1 MNKDAVAEMSQP
13 YQVETAQK
21 RVPEGYKQTEVG
33 VIPEDWNVAKFGEIG
48 KPIIGLTYSPND
60 VSDSG
65 TLVLRSSNV
74 QKGKLEYKDNV
85 FVDMELPDRVITQEG
100 DILICVRNGSRQLIG
115 KCALIDKKAA
125 GTAFGAFMSV
135 FRTEFYKF
143 IFYQFQSDS
152 IKNQIEEM
160 MGATINQITNKDMSE
175 LIVAMPSCS
184 AEQTAIANV
193 LSDTDALL
201 SELEK
206 LIAKKQ
212 AIKTATMQQLLTG
225 RTRLPQ
231 FANHPDGSKKG
242 YKQSELGEIPE
253 DWGICNLS
261 DFVLTLESGVSV
273 NSIEQ
278 SDAFSHGKH
287 VLKTSC
293 VEKGYFYG
301 NEKKSILPNDL
312 KRAKCT
318 PKAGCIIVSRMNTPS
333 LVGEIGYVEKDCS
346 SSFLPDRLWQIIFK
360 KDVEVNTR
368 WLAYF
373 LSFPDISGKIKEAA
387 TGTSGSM
394 KNISKGSFLSLALS
408 TPNLEE
414 QTAIATI
421 LSDMDAEIQALEHRL
436 NKTRQIKQ
444 GMMQELLTGK
454 TRLLTAELSK

>member
-1 MNKDAVAEMSQP
+1 MNKDAVAEISQQ
-13 YQVETAQK
+13 YQVEAAK
-21 RVPEGYKQTEVG
+21 KLVPEGYKQTEVG
-33 VIPEDWNVAKFGEIG
+33 VIPEDWVVQEIG
-48 KPIIGLTYSPND
+48 KIAPLQRGFDLPAQKRRAGNYPVVYSNGIVNSHNEFQVKGPG
-60 VSDSG
+60 VVTGRSG
-65 TLVLRSSNV
+65 TL
-74 QKGKLEYKDNV
+74 GKVHYIEGEYWPHNTTLWVTRFNNTDPKFVYFLFRYIGLERFASGSGVPTLNRNDAHS
-85 FVDMELPDRVITQEG
+85 FRVNIP
-100 DILICVRNGSRQLIG
+100 NS
-115 KCALIDKKAA
+115 
-125 GTAFGAFMSV
+125 M
-135 FRTEFYKF
+135 
-143 IFYQFQSDS
+143 
-152 IKNQIEEM
+152 
-160 MGATINQITNKDMSE
+160 
-175 LIVAMPSCS
+175 
-184 AEQTAIANV
+184 AEQTAIANA
-193 LSDTDALL
+193 LSDTDVLL

-318 PKAGCIIVSRMNTPS
+318 PKTGCIIVSRMNTPS

-421 LSDMDAEIQALEHRL
+421 LSDMDEEIQALEQRL
-436 NKTRQIKQ
+436 TKTRQIKQ
-444 GMMQELLTGK
+444 GMMQQLLTGK
-454 TRLLTAELSK
+454 IRLEKPINEEPEHD

>member
-1 MNKDAVAEMSQP
+1 MNKDAVAEMSQQ
-13 YQVETAQK
+13 YQVEAAK
-21 RVPEGYKQTEVG
+21 KLVPKGYKQTEVG

-184 AEQTAIANV
+184 AEQTAIATV

-225 RTRLPQ
+225 HTRLPQ
-231 FANHPDGSKKG
+231 FAHHPDGSKKG

-253 DWGICNLS
+253 DWEAKNFGDLFEPSITRKKTNPSEMISFVGMQDVSESAQLVNQSQIQYSTIRSGFTYFEKDDVLVAKITPCFENGKGCHAVNLKTDIGFGSTEFHVLRATNLS
-261 DFVLTLESGVSV
+261 DSRFIYFWTTRESFRAELETEMVGSAGHRRVPLAALQ
-273 NSIEQ
+273 NYLIPCP
-278 SDAFSHGKH
+278 SDK
-287 VLKTSC
+287 
-293 VEKGYFYG
+293 
-301 NEKKSILPNDL
+301 
-312 KRAKCT
+312 
-318 PKAGCIIVSRMNTPS
+318 
-333 LVGEIGYVEKDCS
+333 
-346 SSFLPDRLWQIIFK
+346 Q
-360 KDVEVNTR
+360 
-368 WLAYF
+368 
-373 LSFPDISGKIKEAA
+373 
-387 TGTSGSM
+387 
-394 KNISKGSFLSLALS
+394 
-408 TPNLEE
+408 E

-421 LSDMDAEIQALEHRL
+421 LSDMDAEIQALEQRL

-454 TRLLTAELSK
+454 TRLVVPQD